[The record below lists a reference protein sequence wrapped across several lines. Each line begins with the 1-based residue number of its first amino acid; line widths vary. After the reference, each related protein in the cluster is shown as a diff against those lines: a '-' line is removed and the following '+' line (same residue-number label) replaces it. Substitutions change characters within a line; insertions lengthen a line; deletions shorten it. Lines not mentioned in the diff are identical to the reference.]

1 MLEYDIYVFNN
12 SPRNFIVCPNYYAFG
27 SQGGEPDLTTA
38 AKMVLHDWQRGKIPF
53 FVPPPQQS
61 EDGASESAEP
71 VERTEEDGVSS
82 DRTAAAMKAIAGIIS
97 LQQNKNIPCHKE
109 HDADNQDIE
118 SENEDIESEDD
129 EDKEQSV

>member
-1 MLEYDIYVFNN
+1 VLQRLCDLNN
-12 SPRNFIVCPNYYAFG
+12 TRYIVYPNDYAFG

-61 EDGASESAEP
+61 ADGASGSVEP
-71 VERTEEDGVSS
+71 VEKTEEDGVSS

-97 LQQNKNIPCHKE
+97 SQQNKDVPCHKE
-109 HDADNQDIE
+109 HDAN
-118 SENEDIESEDD
+118 NEDIESEDN
-129 EDKEQSV
+129 EDIELPEQSE